1 MTESHINLHY
11 FICHYL
17 FMSESYII
25 SAMKDEKYISNLIGA
40 FATSVSTAI
49 ESQISELGGRSLS
62 HEAALVAI
70 HNHPNETID
79 VLSKV
84 LGLTHSGA
92 VRLINTLEQEGL
104 IARKKSV
111 QDARSVVLCTTQ
123 EGSERVEEILCSR
136 EAAIV
141 KVLDHFSKEQKQSF
155 TELLEVAMGNLTD
168 KQSEARRICRLCNE
182 GVCRKL
188 GCPVEGSIK
197 PL

>member
-1 MTESHINLHY
+1 MTESHINLSY

-123 EGSERVEEILCSR
+123 EGSERVAEILSSR

-141 KVLDHFSKEQKQSF
+141 KVLDHFSEEQKQSF
-155 TELLEVAMGNLTD
+155 TKLLEVAMGNLTD